1 MLRKLSLCY
10 SIMYYYN
17 GGNLACFGSLI
28 QMLRHLQSSWRYIHS
43 EFFWLHLFLY
53 LLVSW
58 AWWYCPFTQ
67 FTNRWIRWKISE
79 LFCAPQLC
87 TLIGIHIRAV
97 LIDDWLSV
105 MKVILPDDDRLMWN
119 HQLSVPLDWD
129 NLSLQQNDQTYF
141 WQYFNMYI
149 VEKERY
155 QHRVSADIQWYRA
168 LSAMPSKSMA
178 WLACNVNVYQNS

>member
-1 MLRKLSLCY
+1 MWCWSGGRVMLRKLSLCY

-17 GGNLACFGSLI
+17 GGNLACFSSLI

-67 FTNRWIRWKISE
+67 FTNRWIRGKISE

-129 NLSLQQNDQTYF
+129 NLSLQQNDQTY
-141 WQYFNMYI
+141 
-149 VEKERY
+149 
-155 QHRVSADIQWYRA
+155 
-168 LSAMPSKSMA
+168 
-178 WLACNVNVYQNS
+178 LAVF